1 MIKKVALILIIL
13 LTTITPILQ
22 EGDSLEFNDTKT
34 GETITGTVTDYE
46 PNGFLGQDAT
56 LLIENFKI
64 KSTGEKLD
72 GLIYCKGNEHNQIME
87 FVAGF
92 SATPFVRGGEVK
104 ILPTEQFTLERNGKY
119 KEEKIPIK
127 LKPVQVITSDH
138 DEIEVGTNIRFKTV
152 NDVYKNDKKY
162 INANTPVVGSVSH
175 FKENGW
181 MSDAAE
187 MELNDFKTRDVN
199 NKLIKIDTTL
209 TINAFEMLKWQNP
222 KSRRV
227 WNYFTSG
234 FRGKEFNIIP
244 S

>member
-13 LTTITPILQ
+13 LTTINLSKAETITISPINKITTSTPILQ

-64 KSTGEKLD
+64 KSTGEKLN

-152 NDVYKNDKKY
+152 NR
-162 INANTPVVGSVSH
+162 S
-175 FKENGW
+175 E
-181 MSDAAE
+181 E
-187 MELNDFKTRDVN
+187 R
-199 NKLIKIDTTL
+199 
-209 TINAFEMLKWQNP
+209 
-222 KSRRV
+222 
-227 WNYFTSG
+227 
-234 FRGKEFNIIP
+234 
-244 S
+244 